1 MFSFDPVGSYE
12 REIYRASGSA
22 SSLLQPLLDNQVGFI
37 FYHVHFKS
45 CFFCKPTDDLHYRLI
60 SDPAKSERKK
70 RNSGK
75 EPFKSSKIL
84 KFGGKML

>member
-45 CFFCKPTDDLHYRLI
+45 CFFLQTNGRFAL
-60 SDPAKSERKK
+60 
-70 RNSGK
+70 
-75 EPFKSSKIL
+75 
-84 KFGGKML
+84 